1 MKPSENWAS
10 KADRTGSG
18 YRHAA
23 ASAARLFM
31 NRTFPVVLLALTLA
45 CAGCGKIKLPKFGKA
60 APPPAAE
67 QPVAATPVPAALTET
82 QAPAPASHPPAAP
95 GKVEPNTHAAVM
107 VLCYHR
113 FEDRPKDSLAITPA
127 EFEKELGELKEA
139 GFSVI
144 PMQDFLAWRRGEK
157 NIPDKSCVITIDD
170 GYRSGYDVAWP
181 ILKKHGFPFTMFIYT
196 NYVKGQPNA
205 GGQSMTWE
213 ELAEMRDAGVDIQSH
228 TVSHTNLR
236 EKRGKY
242 QNAFP
247 THEEWLR
254 HEMAGSKKMLQ
265 EKLGIAVN
273 CLAYPYG
280 NHNEEIRKMAMECG
294 YEAAFSVYGQRIGYN
309 SPADQLGRYA
319 VDSKAPK
326 VFQDALKMIGGGAGG
341 GESPAISQA
350 AAASMLTEPMEGET
364 ISDPQPVLKANLA
377 VLGDLDPESVEV
389 RVSGI
394 GPVAAK
400 YDPETKLVEARL
412 TQKLKD
418 SAYTVIVTAKSKG
431 RKLQTS
437 WTFNYAPAGA
447 QAPEAVPAVAAPVEK
462 PAAKPAKGS
471 RR

>member
-1 MKPSENWAS
+1 MKPSANWAS

-23 ASAARLFM
+23 ALAVRLFM
-31 NRTFPVVLLALTLA
+31 NRNFTVVLLALTLA
-45 CAGCGKIKLPKFGKA
+45 CSGCGKIKLPKFGKA
-60 APPPAAE
+60 ATPPASE
-67 QPVAATPVPAALTET
+67 QPVAATPIPAALTE
-82 QAPAPASHPPAAP
+82 APASAPASHPPVAP
-95 GKVEPNTHAAVM
+95 GKVEPNLHAAAM

-127 EFEKELGELKEA
+127 EFEKELVELKEA

-205 GGQSMTWE
+205 GGQSMSWE

-265 EKLGIAVN
+265 ERLGIAVN

-294 YEAAFSVYGQRIGYN
+294 YEAAFSVYGQRIGYS

-326 VFQDALKMIGGGAGG
+326 VFQDALKLIGGGGG
-341 GESPAISQA
+341 GDSSAISQA

-377 VLGDLDPESVEV
+377 TLGDLEPDSVEM

-400 YDPETKLVEARL
+400 YDPETKLVEAHL
-412 TQKLKD
+412 TQKLKE
-418 SAYTVIVTAKSKG
+418 SAYTVIVSGKSKG

-437 WTFNYAPAGA
+437 WTFNYAAGGA
-447 QAPEAVPAVAAPVEK
+447 QVPATGPAVAAPV
-462 PAAKPAKGS
+462 AKPAKSS
-471 RR
+471 RK